1 MTNLPFTQLLIV
13 IFGSLIFLYIFSN
26 LLKVIDFQDPII
38 PGRSLHEQ
46 PAYLGGGFFFIAC
59 LLSSL
64 LIVSYS
70 ALEISMICAAS
81 VLGILGIID
90 DRITV
95 AIRWKFILQLT
106 IVINFLYWSGLSFS
120 YLELGFA
127 TIPLGPFGLII
138 SSAAVMLVINA
149 LNYFDGI
156 DGLCLGL
163 VLTKILLLF
172 NYFFVGNFSS
182 LLLMLAVLCVIFL
195 FANFR
200 LIGLNKL
207 FLGDGGNYI
216 LSFIISL
223 AVIISLSHSMA
234 LEQKHVHLNGL
245 WFFGLLFFEFI
256 AVSWTRR
263 QEKRSIF
270 EPGQDHLHHLLL
282 TRWNNPVGV
291 TFVICILSAFIF
303 VIGYKVTAIL
313 PQWSLVIFILTQI
326 GYVFARSL
334 LKINSRSHS
343 LRDSMNEK

>member
-1 MTNLPFTQLLIV
+1 MTNLPFIQLLIL
-13 IFGSLIFLYIFSN
+13 IFGSLIYLYIFSN

-46 PAYLGGGFFFIAC
+46 PAYLGGGFFFITC

-81 VLGILGIID
+81 ALGILGIID

-172 NYFFVGNFSS
+172 NYFFIGNFSS
-182 LLLMLAVLCVIFL
+182 LLLILAILCFIFL

-223 AVIISLSHSMA
+223 AVINSLSHSMA

-245 WFFGLLFFEFI
+245 WFFSLLFFEFI

-303 VIGYKVTAIL
+303 VIGYEVSAIL

-334 LKINSRSHS
+334 LKSTHG
-343 LRDSMNEK
+343 LLA

>member
-1 MTNLPFTQLLIV
+1 MTNLPFIQLLIL
-13 IFGSLIFLYIFSN
+13 IFGSLMCLYIFSN

-38 PGRSLHEQ
+38 PGRSLHDQ
-46 PAYLGGGFFFIAC
+46 KVYLGGGFFFITC
-59 LLSSL
+59 LLFSL

-81 VLGILGIID
+81 AFGILGIID
-90 DRITV
+90 DRITLSV
-95 AIRWKFILQLT
+95 RLKFILQF
-106 IVINFLYWSGLSFS
+106 IIIIGFLFWSDLSFS
-120 YLELGFA
+120 YLEVGFA
-127 TIPLGPFGLII
+127 TISLGPFGLIV
-138 SSAAVMLVINA
+138 STAAVMLVINA

-172 NYFFVGNFSS
+172 NYFFIGNFSS
-182 LLLMLAVLCVIFL
+182 LLLILAILCVIFL

-223 AVIISLSHSMA
+223 AVINSLSHSMA

-334 LKINSRSHS
+334 LKINSWSPG

>member
-1 MTNLPFTQLLIV
+1 MTNLPFIQLLIL
-13 IFGSLIFLYIFSN
+13 IFGSLMCLYIFSN

-38 PGRSLHEQ
+38 PGRSLHGQ
-46 PAYLGGGFFFIAC
+46 PAYLGGGFFFITC
-59 LLSSL
+59 LLFSL
-64 LIVSYS
+64 LIIPYE
-70 ALEISMICAAS
+70 LIEISFICIAS
-81 VLGILGIID
+81 LLGIVGTID
-90 DRITV
+90 DRITLSV
-95 AIRWKFILQLT
+95 RLKFILQF
-106 IVINFLYWSGLSFS
+106 IIIIGFLFWSDLSFS
-120 YLELGFA
+120 YLEVGFA
-127 TIPLGPFGLII
+127 TISLGPFGLIV
-138 SSAAVMLVINA
+138 STAAVMLVINA

-172 NYFFVGNFSS
+172 NYFFIGNFSS
-182 LLLMLAVLCVIFL
+182 LLLILAILCVIFL

-223 AVIISLSHSMA
+223 AVINSLSHSMA

-334 LKINSRSHS
+334 LKINSWSPG

>member
-38 PGRSLHEQ
+38 PGRSLHDQ
-46 PAYLGGGFFFIAC
+46 KVYLGGGFFFITC

-81 VLGILGIID
+81 ALGVLGIID

-106 IVINFLYWSGLSFS
+106 IVINFLFWSGLTFS

-127 TIPLGPFGLII
+127 TIPLGPFGLIV
-138 SSAAVMLVINA
+138 STAAVMLVINA

-223 AVIISLSHSMA
+223 AVINSLSHSMA

-334 LKINSRSHS
+334 LKINSRSPG

>member
-1 MTNLPFTQLLIV
+1 MDNLPFTQLLFV
-13 IFGSLIFLYIFSN
+13 IFGSLIFLYILSN

-38 PGRSLHEQ
+38 PGRSLHKQ
-46 PAYLGGGFFFIAC
+46 QAYLGGGFFFIAC
-59 LLSSL
+59 LLFSL

-70 ALEISMICAAS
+70 TLEILMICAAS
-81 VLGILGIID
+81 ALGILGIID

-95 AIRWKFILQLT
+95 AIRWKFILQFV
-106 IVINFLYWSGLSFS
+106 IVISFLFWSGLSFS
-120 YLELGFA
+120 YLELGFT

-172 NYFFVGNFSS
+172 NYFFIGNFSS
-182 LLLMLAVLCVIFL
+182 LLLILAILCVIFL

-223 AVIISLSHSMA
+223 AVINSLSHSMA

-334 LKINSRSHS
+334 LKINSRPHG
-343 LRDSMNEK
+343 LRNSTNEK

>member
-1 MTNLPFTQLLIV
+1 MTNLPFIQLLIL
-13 IFGSLIFLYIFSN
+13 IFGSLMCLYIFSN

-46 PAYLGGGFFFIAC
+46 PAYLGGGFFFITC
-59 LLSSL
+59 LLFSL

-81 VLGILGIID
+81 AFGILGIID
-90 DRITV
+90 DRITFSV
-95 AIRWKFILQLT
+95 RLKFILQF
-106 IVINFLYWSGLSFS
+106 IIIIGFLFWSGLSFS
-120 YLELGFA
+120 YLEVGFA
-127 TIPLGPFGLII
+127 TISLGPFGLIV
-138 SSAAVMLVINA
+138 STAAVMLVINA

-163 VLTKILLLF
+163 VLTKILLLS
-172 NYFFVGNFSS
+172 NYFYVENFSS
-182 LLLMLAVLCVIFL
+182 LLLILAILCVIFL

-223 AVIISLSHSMA
+223 AVINSLSHSMA

-270 EPGQDHLHHLLL
+270 EPGQDHLHHILLK
-282 TRWNNPVGV
+282 RWNNPEGV
-291 TFVICILSAFIF
+291 VFLICILSAFIF
-303 VIGYKVTAIL
+303 VMGYEITAIV
-313 PQWSLVIFILTQI
+313 PQWSLVIFILTQL

-334 LKINSRSHS
+334 LKINSRPRG
-343 LRDSMNEK
+343 LRESTNEK

>member
-1 MTNLPFTQLLIV
+1 V
-13 IFGSLIFLYIFSN
+13 ISFLFW
-26 LLKVIDFQDPII
+26 
-38 PGRSLHEQ
+38 
-46 PAYLGGGFFFIAC
+46 GG
-59 LLSSL
+59 
-64 LIVSYS
+64 
-70 ALEISMICAAS
+70 
-81 VLGILGIID
+81 
-90 DRITV
+90 
-95 AIRWKFILQLT
+95 
-106 IVINFLYWSGLSFS
+106 LYFS
-120 YLELGFA
+120 YLDLGFA
-127 TIPLGPFGLII
+127 AIPLGPFGLII
-138 SSAAVMLVINA
+138 STASVMLVINA

-156 DGLCLGL
+156 DGLCVGL

-172 NYFFVGNFSS
+172 NYFFVGNLSS

-223 AVIISLSHSMA
+223 AVINSLSHSMA

-303 VIGYKVTAIL
+303 VIGYEVTAIL

-334 LKINSRSHS
+334 IKST
-343 LRDSMNEK
+343 

>member
-13 IFGSLIFLYIFSN
+13 IFGSLIYLYILSN

-46 PAYLGGGFFFIAC
+46 PAYLGGGFFFITC

-81 VLGILGIID
+81 ALGVLGIID

-106 IVINFLYWSGLSFS
+106 IVINFLYWSGLYFS

-223 AVIISLSHSMA
+223 ALINSLSHSMA

-282 TRWNNPVGV
+282 RRWNNPVGV

-303 VIGYKVTAIL
+303 VIGYEVSAIL

-334 LKINSRSHS
+334 LKSTHG
-343 LRDSMNEK
+343 LLA

>member
-1 MTNLPFTQLLIV
+1 MPFTQLLFL
-13 IFGSLIFLYIFSN
+13 IFASLICLCILSS
-26 LLKVIDFQDPII
+26 LLKAIDFQDPII
-38 PGRSLHEQ
+38 PGRSLHDQ
-46 PAYLGGGFFFIAC
+46 KVYLGGGFFFITC
-59 LLSSL
+59 LLYSL

-81 VLGILGIID
+81 AFGILGIID

-95 AIRWKFILQLT
+95 VIRWKFILQLT
-106 IVINFLYWSGLSFS
+106 FVISFLFWGGLYFS
-120 YLELGFA
+120 YLDLGFA
-127 TIPLGPFGLII
+127 AIPLGPFGLII
-138 SSAAVMLVINA
+138 STASVMLVINA

-156 DGLCLGL
+156 DGLCVGL

-172 NYFFVGNFSS
+172 NYFFVGNLSS

-223 AVIISLSHSMA
+223 AVINSLSHSMA

-256 AVSWTRR
+256 SVSWTRR

-303 VIGYKVTAIL
+303 VIGYEVTAIL

-334 LKINSRSHS
+334 IKST
-343 LRDSMNEK
+343 